1 MSELQDH
8 RIVACETSVLA
19 CRYPRRIGKNA
30 RLGSHGE
37 GLTAPIV
44 HIRTDQ
50 GASGWGLLGRQTGEV
65 SGLIGR
71 KMADL
76 FDPTVGVLDDRLL
89 SLDFA
94 LHDLAGVILNLPVYQ
109 MLATATSQVPTPV
122 VPCYD
127 GAIYMDDLDPEDD
140 PSGIA
145 TVLQNCADDY
155 AQGHRAF
162 KLKIGRGY
170 RWSEARAGLERDIEV
185 THVVR
190 DQYPECAILVDANDG
205 YTARGFLDY
214 FEAVAD
220 CDLFWIEEPF
230 PETRDDLMLLRQTLR
245 RHSARTLIADGE
257 AHPDIP
263 LLLDLAGEG
272 LLDVLLMDVVGLGL
286 TPWRRLMPELR
297 KLGVAASPH
306 AWGDPLKTLYAAQM
320 AAGLGNIVTV
330 EGVPGTSEAVDSSA
344 YRLENGLLHVP
355 DLPGWGLR
363 PPKC

>member
-1 MSELQDH
+1 
-8 RIVACETSVLA
+8 
-19 CRYPRRIGKNA
+19 
-30 RLGSHGE
+30 
-37 GLTAPIV
+37 
-44 HIRTDQ
+44 
-50 GASGWGLLGRQTGEV
+50 
-65 SGLIGR
+65 
-71 KMADL
+71 
-76 FDPTVGVLDDRLL
+76 
-89 SLDFA
+89 
-94 LHDLAGVILNLPVYQ
+94 
-109 MLATATSQVPTPV
+109 
-122 VPCYD
+122 
-127 GAIYMDDLDPEDD
+127 
-140 PSGIA
+140 
-145 TVLQNCADDY
+145 
-155 AQGHRAF
+155 
-162 KLKIGRGY
+162 
-170 RWSEARAGLERDIEV
+170 
-185 THVVR
+185 VR